1 MKKTVMRSYAKLIVR
16 VGANVQKGQ
25 EVRVFASLDQPEFI
39 KMLAE
44 ECYKAGAS
52 RVTVDWNYPELTKL
66 SARYMK
72 LRDLSETREWEKA
85 RMQDMVDHLPVRI
98 FIESEDPDGLRGI
111 NPKYFKAF
119 AARIKIS
126 KPYRDAIDNKHQW
139 CIAAVPGEAWAKKV
153 HPELS
158 KRAAVEQLWKD
169 ILYTARADGED
180 PIADWEEHNRDLK
193 ARSKYLND
201 LHLRE
206 LRYHSANGTDFKVGL
221 IPTAEFHAGRDKTMQ
236 GVVYDPNMPTE
247 EVFTSPDRRTAEGIV
262 YATKPLSY
270 QGQLI
275 ENFSVR
281 FEKGRAVEVKAEKG
295 QDVLEQIIS
304 MDEGCHYLGECA
316 LVPKESPI
324 HQSGLLFYNTL
335 FDENAA
341 CHLALGFGFDEC
353 VKGFENMTKEELYE
367 IGVNDA
373 GNHTDFMIGSDDL
386 SIDGVDEHG
395 NVHPVFRNGTWAF

>member
-98 FIESEDPDGLRGI
+98 VIESEDPDGLRGI

-395 NVHPVFRNGTWAF
+395 NVHPIFRNGTWAF

>member
-25 EVRVFASLDQPEFI
+25 EVRVFASLDQPGFI

-395 NVHPVFRNGTWAF
+395 NVHPIFRNGTWAF